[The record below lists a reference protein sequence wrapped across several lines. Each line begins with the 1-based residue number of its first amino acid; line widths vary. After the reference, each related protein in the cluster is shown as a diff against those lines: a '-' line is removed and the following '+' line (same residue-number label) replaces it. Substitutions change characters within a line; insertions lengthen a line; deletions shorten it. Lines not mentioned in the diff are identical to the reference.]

1 MIQTNLSFSS
11 TENNKQ
17 MITEKNEK
25 NIISR
30 LILQKIL
37 TSEVM
42 KFLSSESVD
51 KINKAFLS
59 ADPEK
64 EMHFSFQVKKSAS
77 SSSYYTTITD
87 LIINWKCDP
96 NEIQDLDGDVWNIY
110 SLVITP
116 TIGSSYSNTLEQFFE
131 RAECIHLLG
140 CLIKEIND
148 MIPGPIKVKTL
159 TAEKRVV
166 RDKIRK
172 FELDKEKIISL
183 ILSNRNALRKNI
195 RIGGIR
201 SIKRDLLIGIG
212 SGDYVFDIND
222 GSRRRPR
229 IRGYSVYIPDND
241 NHYAYLKRTF

>member
-1 MIQTNLSFSS
+1 MI
-11 TENNKQ
+11 
-17 MITEKNEK
+17 IEKNEK
-25 NIISR
+25 IIISR

-42 KFLSSESVD
+42 KFLSGESVD

-59 ADPEK
+59 VDPEK
-64 EMHFSFQVKKSAS
+64 EMRFTFQVIKSTT
-77 SSSYYTTITD
+77 SSYYTTIAD
-87 LIINWKCDP
+87 LIISWKCDS

-131 RAECIHLLG
+131 RAECIHLISS
-140 CLIKEIND
+140 LIEEIKD

-159 TAEKRVV
+159 TAEKRII

-172 FELDKEKIISL
+172 LEQDKEKIISL

-195 RIGGIR
+195 RVGGIR
-201 SIKRDLLIGIG
+201 SIKRDLLVGVD
-212 SGDYVFDIND
+212 SGDYVFDLND

-229 IRGYSVYIPDND
+229 IRGYSMYIPDD
-241 NHYAYLKRTF
+241 DKHYAYLKRTL

>member
-1 MIQTNLSFSS
+1 
-11 TENNKQ
+11 

-25 NIISR
+25 SIISR

-77 SSSYYTTITD
+77 SSNSYYTTITD
-87 LIINWKCDP
+87 LTINWKCDP

-131 RAECIHLLG
+131 RAECIHLLD

>member
-1 MIQTNLSFSS
+1 VFI
-11 TENNKQ
+11 
-17 MITEKNEK
+17 EKNEK
-25 NIISR
+25 IIISR
-30 LILQKIL
+30 LIIQKIL

-42 KFLSSESVD
+42 KFLSGESVD

-59 ADPEK
+59 VDPEK
-64 EMHFSFQVKKSAS
+64 EMRFTFQVKKNATTA
-77 SSSYYTTITD
+77 SYYTTIAD
-87 LIINWKCDP
+87 LIIDWKGDP

-131 RAECIHLLG
+131 RAECIHLINS
-140 CLIKEIND
+140 LIGEIKD

-159 TAEKRVV
+159 TAEKRIE

-172 FELDKEKIISL
+172 LEQDKEKIICL

-201 SIKRDLLIGIG
+201 SIKRDLLAGVDP
-212 SGDYVFDIND
+212 GDYVFDIKD
-222 GSRRRPR
+222 GSRRSPR
-229 IRGYSVYIPDND
+229 IRGYSMYIPDD
-241 NHYAYLKRTF
+241 DKHHAYLKRTF